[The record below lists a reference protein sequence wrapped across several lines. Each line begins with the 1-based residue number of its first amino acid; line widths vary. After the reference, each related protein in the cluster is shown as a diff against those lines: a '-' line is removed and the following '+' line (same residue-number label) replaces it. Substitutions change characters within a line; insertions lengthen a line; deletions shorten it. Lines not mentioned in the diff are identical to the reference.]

1 MEPAEEDVALK
12 LLHTADW
19 HLGMRFPSFS
29 EADQLTLMR
38 ARMSVLDSI
47 FGLAETNR
55 VDAVLCAGDLFDDP
69 QPDEVWWRG
78 LLERLVRR
86 DWSDRPVFLL
96 PGNHDPL
103 TNTSVWHQS
112 HPFRQALPGWV
123 HVVDRDDFEAPLAGG
138 AVLYAVPCRS
148 TAGRSDLAERI
159 PLRAPSDGRIRIG
172 MLHGQTFDI
181 EGCQTNFPIA
191 KDAAVERGLDYLA
204 IGDTHSFREVPPGA
218 VVPTV
223 YPSAPEPTRF
233 AESDAGHVALVFLP
247 TPIGSGAT
255 VRRRP
260 AIVRR
265 EKVAYWSW
273 VERMCTSMDELRS
286 LRVAEELRRTVLRLT
301 LDMHVSAHEYD
312 EAQAILRELAGT
324 NASHGRVGVLQVDA
338 ERLVLDTTD
347 IESAFADVPEVLQAA
362 VERLRARE
370 HGEDAERAKRALYHL
385 YRLVK
390 EEAS

>member
-1 MEPAEEDVALK
+1 MSSVEEDVALK

-69 QPDEVWWRG
+69 QPDDVWWRG
-78 LLERLVRR
+78 LVERLVRR
-86 DWSDRPVFLL
+86 NWDERPVFLL

-103 TNTSVWHQS
+103 TNTSVWHPS
-112 HPFRQALPGWV
+112 HPFRQALPPWV
-123 HVVDRDDFEAPLAGG
+123 HVVDRDDFEAPLPGG
-138 AVLYAVPCRS
+138 AVLHAVPCRS

-159 PLRAPSDGRIRIG
+159 PARDPSDERIRIG

-191 KDAAVERGLDYLA
+191 RDAAVRLGLDYLA

-218 VVPTV
+218 PVPTV
-223 YPSAPEPTRF
+223 YPSAPEPTRWG
-233 AESDAGHVALVFLP
+233 ETDAGYVALVFLTRP
-247 TPIGSGAT
+247 AQGG
-255 VRRRP
+255 RRR
-260 AIVRR
+260 AILRR

-273 VERMCTSMDELRS
+273 VEQTCTSMEQLRA
-286 LRVAEELRRTVLRLT
+286 LRAADELRRTVLRLT
-301 LDMHVSAHEYD
+301 LEMQVSAHEYD
-312 EAQAILRELAGT
+312 EAQSILRELAGT
-324 NASHGRVGVLQVDA
+324 SASHGRVGVLQVDA
-338 ERLVLDTTD
+338 EGLVLDTTD
-347 IESAFADVPEVLQAA
+347 IESAFADLPDVLQAA

-370 HGEDAERAKRALYHL
+370 QGEQGEEAKRALYHL

>member
-1 MEPAEEDVALK
+1 MMDPAEEDVALK

-29 EADQLTLMR
+29 EADQVTLTR
-38 ARMSVLDSI
+38 ARMSAVDAIL
-47 FGLAETNR
+47 GLAETNR

-69 QPDEVWWRG
+69 QPDEIWWRG
-78 LLERLVRR
+78 LADRLARR

-103 TNTSVWHQS
+103 TNTSVWHSS
-112 HPFRQALPGWV
+112 HPFRQALPPWV

-138 AVLYAVPCRS
+138 AVLHAVPCRS

-159 PLRAPSDGRIRIG
+159 PRREPSDERIRIG
-172 MLHGQTFDI
+172 MVHGQTFDI

-191 KDAAVERGLDYLA
+191 RSAAIERGLDYLA

-218 VVPTV
+218 AVPTV
-223 YPSAPEPTRF
+223 YPSAPEPTKFGER
-233 AESDAGHVALVFLP
+233 DAGYVALVFMP
-247 TPIGSGAT
+247 P
-255 VRRRP
+255 RRR

-273 VERMCTSMDELRS
+273 VERTCTSMEALRA
-286 LRVAEELRRTVLRLT
+286 LRGADDLRRTVLRLT
-301 LDMHVSAHEYD
+301 LKMKVSADEYD
-312 EAQAILRELAGT
+312 EAQALVRELAGT
-324 NASHGRVGVLQVDA
+324 NAAHGRVGVLQIDA
-338 ERLVLDTTD
+338 DGLELDTTD
-347 IESAFADVPEVLQAA
+347 IESAFEDIPDVLRAT

-370 HGEDAERAKRALYHL
+370 HGEQGSEAKRALYHL

-390 EEAS
+390 EEAR